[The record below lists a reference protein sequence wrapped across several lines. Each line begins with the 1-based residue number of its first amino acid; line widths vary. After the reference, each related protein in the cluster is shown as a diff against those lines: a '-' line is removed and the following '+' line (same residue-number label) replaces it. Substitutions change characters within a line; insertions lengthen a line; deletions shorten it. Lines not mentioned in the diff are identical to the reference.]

1 MLDIECF
8 TYLNILL
15 ESPLAPTVVLAT
27 NRGTSLVRGTSD
39 VISAHGVPADLLD
52 RLVPYFLSYLEALS
66 QLADDLM
73 LNLAA

>member
-15 ESPLAPTVVLAT
+15 ESPMAPTVVLAT

-39 VISAHGVPADLLD
+39 IVSAHGVPSDLLD
-52 RLVPYFLSYLEALS
+52 RQVFI
-66 QLADDLM
+66 
-73 LNLAA
+73 